1 MTAILESKEEES
13 STTLTNIDSLNSLIQ
28 QKTLPSDEKDDKM
41 PDNREDSK
49 EMATDSKNDINQ
61 AQIEPAVI
69 ANTVTTD
76 RTLPIAENGSSS
88 QTMTQVVK
96 EGKITKEK
104 NEKQLKAR
112 RENGLRRGKWTQ
124 EEEAYANRLIHEFK
138 LGLLPLTDGTTLR
151 TFLSKLLHCDP
162 MRISKKFV
170 GSNCIGKQVFRRRQ
184 ADMDRLS
191 PEDIKRSRY
200 ELAELERR
208 FLSRVANTS
217 RTVKSSATSGNAN
230 NQIPNGSVN
239 GGGNTNG
246 SQRLRG
252 GGSQGFGMC
261 DTAGMQPD
269 FVHQQP
275 VMAPWLLPPHTT
287 GATTVQSVRA
297 GAGAVAIAAPY
308 GLGPS
313 SYAGPSVQQKQQQ
326 QQQNVVFSQQSAREQ
341 ISSST
346 MGSASG
352 STAVSRRAPAPAA
365 HQEFAYHSIAR
376 SVMAPVPAQ
385 WMSAGPSDAFRY
397 PTEPQHVTS
406 YRAPQC
412 YDQGN
417 NSPSSGEAER
427 EEATDKLGRLE
438 DIGTQRSRLERHRSD
453 GPYGNNLV
461 AHPSHASL
469 TSFDL
474 PSFNS
479 MDNLALLDSA
489 GSIGFN
495 SPWPSNMNLASQASS
510 FNHNNDFALVN
521 RQASENNLAQ
531 ILEQQVSRGGDGG
544 SGREAVYQFVS
555 HQHNGPPPS
564 SLQMVGNGAI
574 NDYNGIASRHHANQK
589 QDHNGAMPSWPSFNA
604 LVAGME
610 DSQSLVAAQKLT
622 QRADIKNQSIANTA
636 ATDEVDLPDPEQQGL
651 RSRTASDRPLE
662 RGGPIVHR
670 HSAPDFP
677 ATVNA
682 EISRHAIKSS
692 PKQQIRRQNRNS
704 SVENFLSLVH
714 SGDIPAPDANLL
726 SSPILQQING
736 SSAGQTSGATRKRA
750 VCFSIFINV

>member
-1 MTAILESKEEES
+1 MDPQQENHQPNSRHPVQLTATSPVF
-13 STTLTNIDSLNSLIQ
+13 STAMDAAVAAATAAANATTTI
-28 QKTLPSDEKDDKM
+28 LPSSLSMTQESFQSVTT
-41 PDNREDSK
+41 PS
-49 EMATDSKNDINQ
+49 INQ
-61 AQIEPAVI
+61 PMIM
-69 ANTVTTD
+69 NT
-76 RTLPIAENGSSS
+76 SSHQEHDDIPPPPPS
-88 QTMTQVVK
+88 HPPPPLVVGDNQPQTNDVSA
-96 EGKITKEK
+96 
-104 NEKQLKAR
+104 L
-112 RENGLRRGKWTQ
+112 
-124 EEEAYANRLIHEFK
+124 
-138 LGLLPLTDGTTLR
+138 
-151 TFLSKLLHCDP
+151 
-162 MRISKKFV
+162 
-170 GSNCIGKQVFRRRQ
+170 
-184 ADMDRLS
+184 
-191 PEDIKRSRY
+191 
-200 ELAELERR
+200 LAE
-208 FLSRVANTS
+208 
-217 RTVKSSATSGNAN
+217 
-230 NQIPNGSVN
+230 SV
-239 GGGNTNG
+239 
-246 SQRLRG
+246 
-252 GGSQGFGMC
+252 
-261 DTAGMQPD
+261 P
-269 FVHQQP
+269 QQ
-275 VMAPWLLPPHTT
+275 
-287 GATTVQSVRA
+287 QQQ
-297 GAGAVAIAAPY
+297 
-308 GLGPS
+308 
-313 SYAGPSVQQKQQQ
+313 QQKQQQ

-750 VCFSIFINV
+750 VDQSLNKEHQVKISRT